1 MVGRL
6 GGDGL
11 ITGGSLR
18 VGESYLRRQMGDTE
32 ARWGCKLKCLA
43 RPAGRLKECHGRTGE
58 AAGNG
63 EDWCAHSPYRG
74 SRCSVDPVS
83 GCHARK

>member
-1 MVGRL
+1 MAGRL

-11 ITGGSLR
+11 ITGGGLR
-18 VGESYLRRQMGDTE
+18 VGGSYLRRWMGDTE

-43 RPAGRLKECHGRTGE
+43 RPAGRLKECSRRTGE

-63 EDWCAHSPYRG
+63 EDWGARSPSRWG
-74 SRCSVDPVS
+74 RCSVDPVS
-83 GCHARK
+83 